1 MLALEPVTARHHE
14 AEELNGPYY
23 RKRFTFSCH
32 NVTSLTTVTI
42 ASFLCCKFCAFNSD
56 PSFVTTETLA
66 DGLTHVLKVMGLNA
80 AEGKVQNRQ
89 NSAATNAAS
98 QLGLVAPHSA
108 QRQLISANKL
118 SQNILAAILS
128 PRRLFEPRIIKPFYI
143 SHLSYISPS

>member
-89 NSAATNAAS
+89 NSSATNAAS
-98 QLGLVAPHSA
+98 
-108 QRQLISANKL
+108 
-118 SQNILAAILS
+118 
-128 PRRLFEPRIIKPFYI
+128 
-143 SHLSYISPS
+143 